1 MLNKVLDLKNKFD
14 FFIYSLIENR
24 ENGDWDTYE
33 DGEIIEYI
41 WDLRDESWFDLD
53 FSFNSLSE
61 YIGEG
66 ICYSDG
72 YSVELKDYKMIVEI
86 VYKELD

>member
-14 FFIYSLIENR
+14 FFIYGLIERR
-24 ENGDWDTYE
+24 ENGDWDVYE
-33 DGEIIEYI
+33 NGEIIEYVF
-41 WDLRDESWFDLD
+41 DLREEDWFDLD
-53 FSFNSLSE
+53 FNFDSLSE

-66 ICYSDG
+66 IDYGDG

-86 VYKELD
+86 VYEELD